1 MRSLRRRISFLL
13 ILLKEQT
20 NRTWTMIIRI
30 TANSECNKL
39 PWNYDHFLF
48 FFFKRQIVAQQ
59 IHTHHPSFISEMNIE
74 SPYPCLSS
82 PISLSDGFIYS
93 PFYYS
98 LPLETRFLSAE
109 DSRNPDLSLA
119 RRLLLL
125 RSSPSL
131 SIRQRRSRKFSG
143 SKRSV
148 NLRTFLYA
156 SMSQFLHSKM

>member
-1 MRSLRRRISFLL
+1 MQPIAMKLRSF
-13 ILLKEQT
+13 
-20 NRTWTMIIRI
+20 
-30 TANSECNKL
+30 
-39 PWNYDHFLF
+39 PFP
-48 FFFKRQIVAQQ
+48 FFKRQIAARQ
-59 IHTHHPSFISEMNIE
+59 IHAHHLSFVSEMNIE
-74 SPYPCLSS
+74 SPYPCLPS

-98 LPLETRFLSAE
+98 LPLETRFLSAK

-148 NLRTFLYA
+148 NLRMPFLYA
-156 SMSQFLHSKM
+156 SMSQFPHSKMR